1 MQAHSSTRLRFVI
14 AVATLAGQSACLV
27 EFPERGPDRDEDN
40 VFIYDGADALSGA
53 APGAIPP
60 EGPPATPPDPEGVA
74 PPGGPPTKPPPDAPE
89 PDVPEPAVPDAVP
102 PPAPDPGGC
111 VEGLCARCDGGAR
124 VVPVEE
130 PDCSELDCSAFPA
143 IESGVDAQGVPY
155 CHIRPTRIIGH
166 CREFAVC
173 AVAGPRTCAPDPD
186 PATVISVVAPSACY
200 EIDGCEPGGQPR
212 PRLVVGRACP
222 GGTCDATGACVAD
235 VNPAPG
241 DCGGLGVPESAHLC
255 GAAEQPGDACRFL
268 VSATMDQ
275 NQPRHWDPDGDDN
288 GGEPTWP
295 AVHCG
300 NFCRSLGLSCVRVLE
315 NAGGACGASGRCVT
329 LNDVSDDACCEL
341 AFLANNQVD
350 ALDVRDGGLCDC
362 R

>member
-200 EIDGCEPGGQPR
+200 EIDGCEPGGNPVPR
-212 PRLVVGRACP
+212 PVAGLACP
-222 GGTCDATGACVAD
+222 GGTCDGNGVCVASPAGPNCQD
-235 VNPAPG
+235 VDAPE
-241 DCGGLGVPESAHLC
+241 GGEVC
-255 GAAEQPGDACRFL
+255 GAGEQPVDACRFL
-268 VSATMDQ
+268 VRPTASQ
-275 NQPRHWDPDGDDN
+275 NQVQHWDDGNDDGN
-288 GGEPTWP
+288 PQRWP
-295 AVHCG
+295 AIHCG
-300 NFCRSLGLSCVRVLE
+300 NYCRSMGLTCVRVLE
-315 NAGGACGASGRCVT
+315 NVGGNCSVLGVCVNV
-329 LNDVSDDACCEL
+329 LDRAENSCCEL
-341 AFLANNQVD
+341 TFFENNGLD